1 MNHHGAIIGMFGGC
15 HRSEGVIGTAIM
27 VFTTWPWHW
36 VRPRNVASHS
46 SVGFIYEDG
55 YREIFEAREGKS
67 WQGPIPVSKVEAW
80 VLRNPKKRRFTMYD
94 LPSYMID
101 MEAALRKRKRCV
113 EMLEVWVYSVGQ
125 LPRMGVRKYLPFLPI
140 NTTPNNVVCSEA
152 ATIILG
158 PEVDVCRLTGKSNP
172 DLVNPYDFEKAMKA
186 ITAEPRHAVADTTDA
201 YGG

>member
-1 MNHHGAIIGMFGGC
+1 MPGHGALVGMFGGC
-15 HRSEGVIGTAIM
+15 HRSEGVVGAAIM
-27 VFTTWPWHW
+27 VFTTWPWRW
-36 VRPRNVASHS
+36 ARPRSVASHS

-80 VLRNPKKRRFTMYD
+80 AARNPGRRRFTMYD
-94 LPSYMID
+94 IPHYMID
-101 MEAALRKRKRCV
+101 MAAALRKRRRCV
-113 EMLEVWVYSVGQ
+113 EMLGVWRYSLIQ
-125 LPRMGVRKYLPFLPI
+125 LPRMGIRKYLPWLPI

-158 PEVDVCRLTGKSNP
+158 PEVDVCRLTGKRKP
-172 DLVNPYDFEKAMKA
+172 DLVNPYDFERAMKA
-186 ITAEPRHAVADTTDA
+186 LTVKPRHDVVDASDA